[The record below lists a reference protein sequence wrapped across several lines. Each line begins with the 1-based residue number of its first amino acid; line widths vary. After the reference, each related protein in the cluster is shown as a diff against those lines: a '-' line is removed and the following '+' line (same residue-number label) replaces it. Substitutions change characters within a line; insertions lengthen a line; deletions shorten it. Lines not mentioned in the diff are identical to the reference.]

1 MAIFLRVGSSSRSLG
16 TANFLAAN
24 SLATAPQ
31 GRAALLRID
40 RERVVDVE
48 SFPLSALE
56 RLSQGRESMA
66 TPDLHGAKPA
76 PLLAIKSTPRKSW
89 QAQKC
94 SPRAHLRRTSASYT
108 TARSATSALERRAE
122 PVAQEVGGRS
132 MSNFNERIHGRPD
145 LARRWVRAFA
155 CSVVIV
161 ATAGHVQAQEVV
173 LGSNLQ
179 GLLTFAR
186 AQSPE
191 LKAMRQEADAA
202 AQRVGPAG
210 ALPDPVLRVELMN
223 INNYGSDMSPSL
235 LPWKVGETKYTLMQ
249 ALPLWGKRDLKRDA
263 ASADARQAD
272 ARADAAWAELAA
284 RIKATYA
291 EYYRAAGNER
301 LSTEVLGLM
310 ARLEQV
316 SQTRYAGGIA
326 GQSDAIRAQLEQTA
340 MRAELIAL
348 DGEKRQIRAR
358 LNALLARD
366 SAAPLAE
373 PLALRPVPP
382 VTTADAAS
390 LAERARTRNPLIQ
403 AELARV
409 AAAQKNRD
417 LTQRNRYPDLT
428 IGVSPSQ
435 MGSRITTWGVM
446 VEMNIPLQQD
456 SRRSEER
463 EAEAMVAAARSR
475 TESLSQQL
483 LGDLAVNL
491 AGLEAAR
498 RTETLVKTQLLP
510 QSELGLQ
517 SALAAYE
524 NGKAEFSMLLEAQ
537 RQIRKARQ
545 EILKSQVEAQ
555 MRLAE
560 IERILGEDL

>member
-1 MAIFLRVGSSSRSLG
+1 MTTLKKQAPEPPTGGS
-16 TANFLAAN
+16 
-24 SLATAPQ
+24 
-31 GRAALLRID
+31 
-40 RERVVDVE
+40 
-48 SFPLSALE
+48 
-56 RLSQGRESMA
+56 
-66 TPDLHGAKPA
+66 
-76 PLLAIKSTPRKSW
+76 
-89 QAQKC
+89 
-94 SPRAHLRRTSASYT
+94 SPRANAPTQVPGRRVRKLLFVLLA
-108 TARSATSALERRAE
+108 ATSLSWPVAAQE
-122 PVAQEVGGRS
+122 PVLGA
-132 MSNFNERIHGRPD
+132 D
-145 LARRWVRAFA
+145 LP
-155 CSVVIV
+155 
-161 ATAGHVQAQEVV
+161 
-173 LGSNLQ
+173 
-179 GLLTFAR
+179 GLLSFAR
-186 AQSPE
+186 TQSPE
-191 LKAMRQEADAA
+191 LRAMQAEADAA

-223 INNYGSDMSPSL
+223 INNYGTDASPSL
-235 LPWKVGETKYTLMQ
+235 LPSKVGETKYTLMQ
-249 ALPLWGKRDLKRDA
+249 SLPLWGKRDLKRDA

-272 ARADAAWAELAA
+272 ARSEAAWAELAA

-316 SQTRYAGGIA
+316 SQARYAGGLA

-366 SAAPLAE
+366 SAAPLAD

-428 IGVSPSQ
+428 VGVSPSQ

-446 VEMNIPLQQD
+446 VEMNIPLQQE
-456 SRRSEER
+456 SRRSQER

-545 EILKSQVEAQ
+545 EVLKSQVEAQ